1 MRISGRIVCV
11 VRTAHGGGGGGGGTE
26 SHGQL
31 EILEDCLIALP
42 LLSRTMQE
50 DAVMMR
56 QLMLLLARDV
66 LVQPVL
72 CEHEPLPNQLAW
84 QTPEL
89 VRPEKSST

>member
-1 MRISGRIVCV
+1 
-11 VRTAHGGGGGGGGTE
+11 
-26 SHGQL
+26 
-31 EILEDCLIALP
+31 
-42 LLSRTMQE
+42 MQE